1 MNDIVWIKA
10 KRKGGAFDLKAPP
23 RGVDDGILPAP
34 LAPACAGYPQGGV
47 PVARGLVA
55 RLLAPSPLH
64 PPGVVDSN
72 PDTPINQK
80 PRTLSGTGLLV
91 QGAFKGVELTG
102 TLPSFF
108 AGLKTET

>member
-1 MNDIVWIKA
+1 M
-10 KRKGGAFDLKAPP
+10 KAPP

-64 PPGVVDSN
+64 PPGVADSN
-72 PDTPINQK
+72 PTTQIKQK
-80 PRTLSGTGLLV
+80 PRTLTGARLLLK
-91 QGAFKGVELTG
+91 GPSMGVE
-102 TLPSFF
+102 SF
-108 AGLKTET
+108 LVL

>member
-1 MNDIVWIKA
+1 MTPFVIFT
-10 KRKGGAFDLKAPP
+10 KGD
-23 RGVDDGILPAP
+23 RVDDGILPAP

-72 PDTPINQK
+72 PDTQIKQK
-80 PRTLSGTGLLV
+80 PRTLTGARLL
-91 QGAFKGVELTG
+91 L
-102 TLPSFF
+102 
-108 AGLKTET
+108 